1 MNKNKKIIAR
11 EFLLVLATLLLSG
24 LVLVSLHIRNQYLAY
39 KASSLARSSSLI
51 YLEVEKLED
60 DQGDKRQFRNE
71 FYRLSKRK
79 WFYKSRDGNFDAKRN
94 LWKWVN
100 QEEYLESY
108 DDWNNYYS
116 TAVAQRN
123 LYDELDYQLDFD
135 FSFFQKV
142 YFTDWLVYF
151 YPEHDSES
159 SLWEYLAALNSSDSL
174 DTLWYQ
180 TWKYERSGNLLFYL
194 DSVHDVVSLEEFRA
208 FINSGLYSTAE
219 QAQINVIDSLQTLAE
234 EQESEANIIRRSGG
248 EWSSDDIL
256 EITWYVLITLLIVVF
271 PLRYLFY
278 AIRWSI
284 RQLRTSD

>member
-39 KASSLARSSSLI
+39 EASSLARSSSLI

-194 DSVHDVVSLEEFRA
+194 DSVHDVVSFRR
-208 FINSGLYSTAE
+208 
-219 QAQINVIDSLQTLAE
+219 V
-234 EQESEANIIRRSGG
+234 
-248 EWSSDDIL
+248 
-256 EITWYVLITLLIVVF
+256 
-271 PLRYLFY
+271 
-278 AIRWSI
+278 
-284 RQLRTSD
+284 